1 MTLPPGKCKVNHILA
16 DHGPTLTRRTAVT
29 AELNRN
35 QGVAVTPPA
44 TSGPRRLRVTR
55 MLGCGAINATRDSR
69 MSPRFRLLLPALVL
83 TCLPAWANVA
93 ATPASG
99 ASVVDAATAQIR
111 LVQEVAAATGKN
123 PADLNALLDTAVVQQ
138 SILDAISRPAESKP
152 WSAYRPIFVTPERI
166 DAGIAFYRQ
175 HHASL
180 DQIGKQYGVPPQ
192 FIVAI
197 IGVETN
203 YGAHTGNY
211 RVLDALVTLA
221 FHYPPRAAFFFD
233 QLKTLLELP
242 ADKLPGPI
250 ADIRGSY
257 AGAEGLGQFMPTSIR
272 DFAVDEDG
280 DGHINL
286 MASLPDAFAS
296 IANYFRAHGWQT
308 GQPVAIQ
315 ADPSSHAAAA
325 PAYAKTAPQTPLEQF
340 TALGYAPTA
349 PVDPSLPAELLT
361 LDGANGPEYWL
372 TFQNFYVIT
381 RYNRSPLYAMAVTQL
396 ADAIARGAA
405 QAPAT
410 Q

>member
-1 MTLPPGKCKVNHILA
+1 
-16 DHGPTLTRRTAVT
+16 
-29 AELNRN
+29 
-35 QGVAVTPPA
+35 
-44 TSGPRRLRVTR
+44 
-55 MLGCGAINATRDSR
+55 MLGFAATFVARNSR
-69 MSPRFRLLLPALVL
+69 MFFRFRLLLPALAL
-83 TCLPAWANVA
+83 ACLPALASA
-93 ATPASG
+93 IQTPAS
-99 ASVVDAATAQIR
+99 ASTAVDAATAQAR

-123 PADLNALLDTAVVQQ
+123 PADLDALLDGAVVQ
-138 SILDAISRPAESKP
+138 SGILDAISRPAESKP

-166 DAGIAFYRQ
+166 DAGIVFYRQ
-175 HHASL
+175 HRASL

-221 FHYPPRAAFFFD
+221 FHYPPRAAFFAD
-233 QLKTLLELP
+233 QLKALLELP

-257 AGAEGLGQFMPTSIR
+257 AGAEGLAQFMPTSIR

-296 IANYFRAHGWQT
+296 IANYFHAHGWQT
-308 GQPVAIQ
+308 GQPVAIE
-315 ADPSSHAAAA
+315 ADPSKTAA
-325 PAYAKTAPQTPLEQF
+325 PAPAFAKTPPQTPVAQF
-340 TALGYAPTA
+340 TADGYAPTA
-349 PVDPSLPAELLT
+349 RADPSLPAELLT
-361 LDGANGPEYWL
+361 LDGASGPEYWL

-405 QAPAT
+405 QAPAA